1 MAKPIFTSLKSHS
14 VLTLGMGL
22 LIAASGLLAYAL
34 PAGFSLEE
42 EVALNF
48 LFDQRPQNPTPEH
61 VMLVSIDKA
70 TSQHLSLSIDPRRW
84 PRDLHADLIDKLSAA
99 GAAVIVFDLFFH
111 EAREADQDAR
121 LAQAMRQAGNVVIFA
136 KLHREVHSF
145 AENDTYNLEQLILP
159 LPSLHQAAAAIAPFA
174 LPRVPIMV
182 NQFWTFH
189 TSVGELPSL
198 PSVALE
204 YYTAQEHQQLLA
216 MLTNVAPQQ
225 AKTLKRSL
233 DHSSLSERI
242 VQIRRFF
249 KQQTA
254 ITQTLFEQLKAR
266 PESKSNHRLHA
277 LLALYLGP
285 DRRYL
290 NLYGPPGSI
299 PTASYHEVLHS
310 TTAELAHF
318 SGKVVFV
325 GFSGG
330 SQPEQKDNFYTAF
343 SQADGLDL
351 SGVEI
356 AATAFSNLL
365 AQESLRLPTPL
376 VYIAV
381 IVGYG
386 LLLAWLSRSFNTP
399 LSLLLIVSSAALYTL
414 ICLYLFTQMALWL
427 PLFIPILIQTPLALF
442 LGLLWRH
449 WALGRERRHMRQA
462 FGYYLPEH
470 VVEEL
475 AHSARNVRSDSERV
489 FGVCLASDAAQYTQ
503 LAESMAPEDL
513 STYMNDYYAH
523 LFKPV
528 RTHGGIISDVV
539 GDAMLAIWSSRQ
551 PKSCLRRQACLAAL
565 AILPSR
571 AEGDPDSNL
580 QTRMGLHAGEIML
593 GNVGALDHYE
603 YRAMGD
609 IVNTASRIEG
619 LNKQLGTTLLVS
631 EAMLSGLDGFI
642 HRKLGNFRMAGKQE
656 AIIIHELLGLQSEA
670 NQKIGQLCEYFAAGL
685 HAYQH
690 RNWQTAIHDFQQ
702 VLEEHPNDG
711 PSRYYIARCQRHLQ
725 NKLSLPEDGVITMR
739 KNGDLDACQSAIH
752 K

>member
-1 MAKPIFTSLKSHS
+1 MAKPLFPSLKLNG

-22 LIAASGLLAYAL
+22 LLAVSGLLVYAL

-42 EVALNF
+42 SIALNF
-48 LFDQRPQNPTPEH
+48 LFDQRQKNPTPES
-61 VMLVSIDKA
+61 VILVSIDKA
-70 TSQHLSLSIDPRRW
+70 ASQHLSLSIDQRRW

-99 GAAVIVFDLFFH
+99 GAAVILFDLFFH

-121 LAQAMRQAGNVVIFA
+121 LAQAMRQSGNVVIFA
-136 KLHREVHSF
+136 KLHREVQSF

-189 TSVGELPSL
+189 TSVGSLPSL

-204 YYTAQEHQQLLA
+204 YYAAQDHQQLLT
-216 MLTNVAPQQ
+216 MLAEVAPRQE
-225 AKTLKRSL
+225 KVLKKSL
-233 DHSSLSERI
+233 DHLSISERI
-242 VQIRRFF
+242 VQIRHFF

-254 ITQTLFEQLKAR
+254 TTQTLLEQLKTR
-266 PESKSNHRLHA
+266 PKSKPNHRLQA
-277 LLALYLGP
+277 LISLYLGP
-285 DRRYL
+285 NRRYL
-290 NLYGPPGSI
+290 NFYGPPGSI
-299 PTASYHEVLHS
+299 PTVSYHEVLHS
-310 TTAELAHF
+310 TAAELAHF

-325 GFSGG
+325 GFAGG

-343 SQADGLDL
+343 SQADGLDI

-365 AQESLRLPTPL
+365 AQDSLRLPTPL

-381 IVGYG
+381 IIGYG
-386 LLLAWLSRSFNTP
+386 LLLAWLSALFNPP
-399 LSLLLIVSSAALYTL
+399 LSLLLIISSAALYTL
-414 ICLYLFTQMALWL
+414 LCLYLFAQMALWL
-427 PLFIPILIQTPLALF
+427 PLFIPVLIQTPLALF

-449 WALGRERRHMRQA
+449 WVLGRERRHMRQA
-462 FGYYLPEH
+462 FGYYLPDH

-475 AHSARNVRSDSERV
+475 AHSARNARGHSERV
-489 FGVCLASDAAQYTQ
+489 FGVCLASDAAQYTP
-503 LAESMAPEDL
+503 LAESLTPEDL
-513 STYMNDYYAH
+513 SIYMNNYYER

-528 RTHGGIISDVV
+528 RAHGGVISDVV

-565 AILPSR
+565 AILRSR
-571 AEGDPDSNL
+571 AEGNPDSNL
-580 QTRMGLHAGEIML
+580 RTRMGLHAGEIML

-631 EAMLSGLDGFI
+631 EAILSGLDGFI
-642 HRKLGNFRMAGKQE
+642 HRKLGSFRMAGKQE
-656 AIIIHELLGLQSEA
+656 AIIIHELLGLQSET
-670 NQKIGQLCEYFAAGL
+670 NQKIDQRCERFAAGL
-685 HAYQH
+685 RAYQH
-690 RNWQTAIHDFQQ
+690 HEWQRAIHNFQQ
-702 VLEEHPNDG
+702 VLEGHPQDG
-711 PSRYYIARCQRHLQ
+711 PSRYYIARCQQHLQ
-725 NKLSLPEDGVITMR
+725 NKLTPPQDGVIVMK
-739 KNGDLDACQSAIH
+739 KNSDLDAYQPIVH